1 MEASGNDK
9 DPSGT
14 LEKFQNALDAPE
26 KWKYHSL
33 PNLFSSLSMK
43 INPLIGL
50 VCWYEILSLCH

>member
-33 PNLFSSLSMK
+33 PNLFSS
-43 INPLIGL
+43 
-50 VCWYEILSLCH
+50 